1 MKLGTKLGEMEAEKD
16 GEKFIVSVP
25 PESQLAQTFDKFE
38 AKDWIALL
46 ERCKSSGMEA
56 DEITTATNKEGTQV
70 ILSAINKQSLINLM
84 DYIAETAGISNPV
97 AKSSTKAADK
107 TEIDM
112 ETLKDASKRL
122 GI

>member
-70 ILSAINKQSLINLM
+70 ILSATNNGL
-84 DYIAETAGISNPV
+84 Y
-97 AKSSTKAADK
+97 
-107 TEIDM
+107 
-112 ETLKDASKRL
+112 
-122 GI
+122 